1 MGKKLA
7 EYIQFMCQAANLK
20 GVSGEATENAIRAFY
35 EQMVVL
41 ERQLG
46 RIHNDFRLQ

>member
-1 MGKKLA
+1 
-7 EYIQFMCQAANLK
+7 MCQVDNANGASADAK
-20 GVSGEATENAIRAFY
+20 KRAIDAFY

-46 RIHNDFRLQ
+46 RIHDDFRLE